1 MNAHPRATTPGRTT
15 TPGVVLTLLRTS
27 ANVRTTPGVVAR
39 AAAVVLLLP
48 LLAATTHAQP
58 GPVRLTLDEVIA
70 RALDTSHRVGEAN
83 ARNDAAVAAQR
94 GRAAADDP
102 TVTVLGGYTRT
113 NHVDEFGIPQPAGP
127 TRIIYPDIPDNWRA
141 RVEATW
147 PVYTS
152 GRLPA
157 LERAAAAEAKAT
169 SVDSRTVRSDVRLD
183 ATRAFWTL
191 VMAQASVRVVEDSL
205 ARVESHQRDVKAMRD
220 AGLLAPNDV
229 LSVEA
234 RRSRERVALIE
245 ARNARDVAEADV
257 RRVAGL
263 SPDTA
268 VEIVPPPPAAAD
280 TLPPLT
286 DLVAMARSARPE
298 REALEL
304 RIQALGSRH
313 AAAAAGQRPTVA
325 LVGGADYARPNPRIF
340 PRSSEWNTSFDIGI
354 NVAWNAWDGGRAR
367 AEVAEADA
375 SRRAAEQRLAEF
387 DRLLAFELTQRRLDL
402 ESARAAV
409 LASADGVTAA
419 AEAHRVVT
427 DRFKAGLANN
437 TDVMEAQLALTSA
450 EFDRTRAETSARLA
464 RARLERALGR

>member
-1 MNAHPRATTPGRTT
+1 MNAHPASATPGVTTPGVILTFLTT
-15 TPGVVLTLLRTS
+15 TPGVVGARVVG
-27 ANVRTTPGVVAR
+27 AGVVA
-39 AAAVVLLLP
+39 LLL
-48 LLAATTHAQP
+48 LATAAHAQS
-58 GPVRLTLDEVIA
+58 GPIRLTLDELVA
-70 RALDTSHRVGEAN
+70 RALDTSHRVGEAG
-83 ARNDAAVAAQR
+83 ARQEAAQAAQQA
-94 GRAAADDP
+94 RAAADDP
-102 TVTVLGGYTRT
+102 LVTILGGYTRT
-113 NHVDEFGIPQPAGP
+113 NHVDEFGIPQPGGP

-141 RVEATW
+141 RLDVSW

-169 SVDSRTVRSDVRLD
+169 SVDVRTIRSDVRLD

-191 VMAQASVRVVEDSL
+191 VMATASVRVVEDSL
-205 ARVESHQRDVKAMRD
+205 TRVESHLRDVKAMRD

-245 ARNARDVAEADV
+245 ARNARDVAAADV

-263 SPDTA
+263 APDA
-268 VEIVPPPPAAAD
+268 AIEIVLPPSDAAD
-280 TLPPLT
+280 PLPPLS
-286 DLVAMARSARPE
+286 DLAATARASRPE

-304 RIQALGSRH
+304 RIQALASRY
-313 AAAAAGQRPTVA
+313 AAAVAARRPTVA

-340 PRSSEWNTSFDIGI
+340 PRSPEWNTSFDVGI
-354 NVAWNAWDGGRAR
+354 NVAWSAWDSGRAR
-367 AEVAEADA
+367 ADMAEADA

-387 DRLLAFELTQRRLDL
+387 DRLLNFELTQRRLDL

-409 LASADGVTAA
+409 VASADGVTAA
-419 AEAHRVVT
+419 TEAHRVVT
-427 DRFKAGLANN
+427 DRFKAGLASN
-437 TDVMEAQLALTSA
+437 TDVMEAQVALTSA
-450 EFDRTRAETSARLA
+450 AFDRTRAETSARLA